1 MSNLVILS
9 LIKRLKIQKEKEVLV
24 SIFLKND

>member
-24 SIFLKND
+24 SIFLKNN

>member
-9 LIKRLKIQKEKEVLV
+9 LIKMLKIQKEKEVLV